1 MSTSENCIKRVENGV
16 GDKVDREIVEEVL
29 DDQIDEPIEETQQ
42 EVSVQEPKT
51 LIERIKDKCL
61 DIKYKILFKITDL
74 EFYFNSHPEQKLN
87 CLVYCACVLFGLIV
101 FMGCMLS
108 DA

>member
-1 MSTSENCIKRVENGV
+1 MSTSEKCIKRVE
-16 GDKVDREIVEEVL
+16 KEIVEEVL
-29 DDQIDEPIEETQQ
+29 DDEIEKEVEETQQ
-42 EVSVQEPKT
+42 EVVVQEPKS
-51 LIERIKDKCL
+51 LIDQIRDKCL

-87 CLVYCACVLFGLIV
+87 CLVYLACVLFGLIV

>member
-1 MSTSENCIKRVENGV
+1 MSTSENCIKRIE
-16 GDKVDREIVEEVL
+16 KEIVEDIL
-29 DDQIDEPIEETQQ
+29 DDQVEKEVDEPVEEA
-42 EVSVQEPKT
+42 VVQDPKS
-51 LIERIKDKCL
+51 LIDQIRDKCL

-87 CLVYCACVLFGLIV
+87 CLVYLACVLFGLIV

>member
-1 MSTSENCIKRVENGV
+1 MSTSENCIKRVENEV
-16 GDKVDREIVEEVL
+16 EKEIVEDIL
-29 DDQIDEPIEETQQ
+29 DDQVEKEVDEPVEETQQ
-42 EVSVQEPKT
+42 EVVVQEPKS
-51 LIERIKDKCL
+51 LIDQIRDKCI

-108 DA
+108 DS